1 MLGAAE
7 EVATAA
13 IGEEVIGA
21 VAVLLVKKLPMPP
34 PSLLATKLSPSLLV
48 TKLSSPLLPTSCRR
62 CNSASNLTHRAT
74 SAGGEHTTGGGSS
87 PYLPAPDLRVVGDGS
102 NTASTNGAPAPGEEE
117 EELLQAT
124 WPTITGNGGGP
135 HPSLDP
141 TSAGLSCEQAA
152 VDRARGASGRGG
164 ACARRGRAFPQT
176 RDGSRLNLVL
186 LCYTLIWSLVS
197 CQDI

>member
-13 IGEEVIGA
+13 IGEEVVGA

-87 PYLPAPDLRVVGDGS
+87 PHLPAPDLRAVGDGS
-102 NTASTNGAPAPGEEE
+102 NTAFTNGAPAPEEEE

-124 WPTITGNGGGP
+124 WPTITGNGGAP

-141 TSAGLSCEQAA
+141 TSEGL
-152 VDRARGASGRGG
+152 
-164 ACARRGRAFPQT
+164 P
-176 RDGSRLNLVL
+176 RDGSSAGGQRPRRSARTTGSRVPPNARRVAA
-186 LCYTLIWSLVS
+186 
-197 CQDI
+197 